1 MDFHAH
7 LDKHEVIGLL
17 AGSWHPDQRV
27 LRVERA
33 LPVREALAGRS
44 DGTNVEMDTDDQFK
58 VRFDRLCGVGGVET
72 LRCSASQ

>member
-7 LDKHEVIGLL
+7 MDKHEVIGLL
-17 AGSWHPDQRV
+17 AGSWHPAARV

-33 LPVREALAGRS
+33 VPVREALVGGS

-58 VRFDRLCGVGGVET
+58 VGVGG
-72 LRCSASQ
+72 LGGRGASVW

>member
-7 LDKHEVIGLL
+7 MDKHEVIGLL
-17 AGSWHPDQRV
+17 AGTWCPARRL

-33 LPVREALAGRS
+33 VPVCEAAAGGS

-58 VRFDRLCGVGGVET
+58 VCV
-72 LRCSASQ
+72 